1 MARARVLPAAPGSL
15 QSSRRGATWAR
26 RVGWDVPVAGQPG
39 QAEGA
44 GKGPALPS
52 CSLCRDAQ
60 GVYQLATLL
69 MELDPEDEASHLLAA
84 DALYCL
90 GRLDDAHKAL
100 LVALSRRPQAAP
112 VLVRLALLQ
121 LRRGFFYDADQVR
134 SGDHGG
140 AGENGPRAA
149 GGITPHGPRSGPR
162 SWDSGAGGACPSPS
176 SAASGRSRS
185 FLTLRFLLRVLVLL
199 WKWAGAG
206 ARGPAG
212 LQHAVG
218 APCLLSLRH
227 EEKGPRA
234 SVGAAVFQS
243 PGQVR
248 LGCDPAPASLLLG
261 PPLCSRQGGTHAPG
275 VRRPLASGGFPAEQ
289 SRGLC
294 SGGDAGLWGRG
305 CVATRQRPP
314 SPQAWFGCP
323 VSLHWAIQAGGK
335 GALRSVGSQ
344 RPAASSQQG
353 QRQVSLGW
361 SHSERQ
367 GHVHP
372 GVWLHAEQAL
382 VSGLL
387 LHAFCRTP
395 GALCH
400 FTI

>member
-1 MARARVLPAAPGSL
+1 MAQARVLPAAPGSL

-26 RVGWDVPVAGQPG
+26 RVGWDMPVAGQPG

-69 MELDPEDEASHLLAA
+69 MELDPEDEASRLLAA

-134 SGDHGG
+134 SRDHGG

-206 ARGPAG
+206 AWGPAG

-234 SVGAAVFQS
+234 SAGAAVFQS

-248 LGCDPAPASLLLG
+248 LGCDPAPASLLLSPAALL
-261 PPLCSRQGGTHAPG
+261 PPRRNSRPRRQAPPG
-275 VRRPLASGGFPAEQ
+275 VRRLPVGTESGAVFRGRCRPLGQGLRGHPSASSVPSGLVWVSGLPALGHTGGRE
-289 SRGLC
+289 
-294 SGGDAGLWGRG
+294 G
-305 CVATRQRPP
+305 CFGICRQ
-314 SPQAWFGCP
+314 
-323 VSLHWAIQAGGK
+323 
-335 GALRSVGSQ
+335 
-344 RPAASSQQG
+344 PAASSQQG

-372 GVWLHAEQAL
+372 G
-382 VSGLL
+382 SGSVQSR
-387 LHAFCRTP
+387 HWSQGFCSMPSAGLP
-395 GALCH
+395 GPSVTL
-400 FTI
+400 